1 MENRRIYAI
10 LLIILYLLY
19 ITFHKNNIVKQL
31 FNINETFEDDRYIRK
46 LNSRM
51 DSLSHDMKNLRA
63 NIVDLAVVSKHN
75 TTNICKFHKTLTS
88 AEYRI

>member
-31 FNINETFEDDRYIRK
+31 FNINETFEDDTDKTINDIK
-46 LNSRM
+46 NAIKILNR
-51 DSLSHDMKNLRA
+51 

-75 TTNICKFHKTLTS
+75 STNICKFNKTLTS

>member
-31 FNINETFEDDRYIRK
+31 FNINETFEDDRYIKRI
-46 LNSRM
+46 NSKM
-51 DSLSHDMKNLRA
+51 DSLSRNMKSLRA
-63 NIVDLAVVSKHN
+63 NIVDLAVVCKHN
-75 TTNICKFHKTLTS
+75 TTNICKFQKTLTS

>member
-31 FNINETFEDDRYIRK
+31 FNINETFEDDTDKTINDIK
-46 LNSRM
+46 NAIKILNR
-51 DSLSHDMKNLRA
+51 

-75 TTNICKFHKTLTS
+75 TTNICKFYKTLRS

>member
-31 FNINETFEDDRYIRK
+31 FNINETFEDDTDKTINDIK
-46 LNSRM
+46 NAIKILNR
-51 DSLSHDMKNLRA
+51 

>member
-31 FNINETFEDDRYIRK
+31 FNINETFEDDTDKTINDIK
-46 LNSRM
+46 NAIKILNR
-51 DSLSHDMKNLRA
+51 

-75 TTNICKFHKTLTS
+75 STNICKFHKTLTS